1 MTSLWPGVPLILGAQ
16 TPAATPRA
24 LKAHPPENR
33 FKGDFWLV
41 IGPGEGCQGS
51 QVTPLVWLPRAQA

>member
-1 MTSLWPGVPLILGAQ
+1 MILGTQ

-41 IGPGEGCQGS
+41 TGPGAGCQGS
-51 QVTPLVWLPRAQA
+51 QVTPLVRLPWAQA